1 MRKQYFTAHPR
12 NFTLRQQDFIARKRA
27 SPYLLLL
34 FPRQR
39 LRHEGCCS
47 MGGIGLG
54 AAAGCSLRTY
64 GRGTNGSAFASGG
77 VKRRFARSSRARP
90 TSLFGSV
97 SPSSALLCTGAG
109 RYCSCGEVGSAG
121 HIGGDEPTP
130 AQGGHDRLHFNRLTR
145 PDHWTYRRQD
155 DFSSHPYYMQ
165 SALKMQAFLKGTVHE
180 KTARQPESDE
190 ADPLP
195 V

>member
-12 NFTLRQQDFIARKRA
+12 NFTLCQQDFIARKRA

-54 AAAGCSLRTY
+54 AAAGCSPRTY

-97 SPSSALLCTGAG
+97 SPSSALFCTGAG
-109 RYCSCGEVGSAG
+109 RYCSCGAVGSAG
-121 HIGGDEPTP
+121 LMAAITAAPP
-130 AQGGHDRLHFNRLTR
+130 ARLCRGSSAASVR
-145 PDHWTYRRQD
+145 PAAA
-155 DFSSHPYYMQ
+155 PPPC
-165 SALKMQAFLKGTVHE
+165 
-180 KTARQPESDE
+180 ARP
-190 ADPLP
+190 
-195 V
+195 

>member
-1 MRKQYFTAHPR
+1 MRKQYFTARQR

-97 SPSSALLCTGAG
+97 SPSSALFCTGAG
-109 RYCSCGEVGSAG
+109 RYYSCGAVGSAG
-121 HIGGDEPTP
+121 LMGGNNCGSSRSA
-130 AQGGHDRLHFNRLTR
+130 AQGQLCRFCS
-145 PDHWTYRRQD
+145 PCRRA
-155 DFSSHPYYMQ
+155 SSMRTAVNAR
-165 SALKMQAFLKGTVHE
+165 SRAAALM
-180 KTARQPESDE
+180 P
-190 ADPLP
+190 
-195 V
+195 

>member
-1 MRKQYFTAHPR
+1 MRPHIFTISYAHPPSGGFHMAKPYFTAHPR
-12 NFTLRQQDFIARKRA
+12 NFTLRQQDFTARVSA
-27 SPYLLLL
+27 LLYLLLL

-97 SPSSALLCTGAG
+97 SPSSALLCTAEG
-109 RYCSCGEVGSAG
+109 
-121 HIGGDEPTP
+121 
-130 AQGGHDRLHFNRLTR
+130 
-145 PDHWTYRRQD
+145 
-155 DFSSHPYYMQ
+155 
-165 SALKMQAFLKGTVHE
+165 
-180 KTARQPESDE
+180 
-190 ADPLP
+190 
-195 V
+195 